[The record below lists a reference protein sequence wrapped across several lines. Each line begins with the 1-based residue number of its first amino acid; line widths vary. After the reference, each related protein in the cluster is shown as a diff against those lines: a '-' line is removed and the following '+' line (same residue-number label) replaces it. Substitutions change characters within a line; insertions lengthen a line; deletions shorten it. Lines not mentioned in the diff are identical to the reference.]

1 VRARALLLLLLAM
14 PAAHAAECELGLGL
28 GWPPA
33 TGNHGDA
40 VEALLASGTPPA
52 LQLTWLPTRGVESAL
67 MLVPPANGG
76 AWTLR
81 HANPAQRVDH
91 RESISNG
98 VRRVLLTDQQPEV
111 REVPIP
117 ETLAGRLVEGWTRT
131 LQSGVAAD
139 QEARFHDGEV
149 LSFRIG
155 DDRFSGPEPRCG
167 AGELLIEQA
176 EALIDAAG
184 ERDPDDFPK
193 RWNALWRLL
202 DELDRE
208 LATAG

>member
-1 VRARALLLLLLAM
+1 MSFLPAHHYGSGMGAALSEQLVRTWVT
-14 PAAHAAECELGLGL
+14 
-28 GWPPA
+28 GWA
-33 TGNHGDA
+33 KC
-40 VEALLASGTPPA
+40 
-52 LQLTWLPTRGVESAL
+52 RGYS
-67 MLVPPANGG
+67 PQDNG
-76 AWTLR
+76 R
-81 HANPAQRVDH
+81 
-91 RESISNG
+91 SMS
-98 VRRVLLTDQQPEV
+98 VLLTDQQPEV

-131 LQSGVAAD
+131 LRSGVAAD